1 MENALGSI
9 MVLGKSLISWMEK
22 YAIIIETA
30 AMPRNEHFF
39 GENDERQV

>member
-22 YAIIIETA
+22 YALIIFAIMCLYDAYMTHCVYYI
-30 AMPRNEHFF
+30 MH
-39 GENDERQV
+39 